1 MAKNKKA
8 KEAEGDDIE
17 GAPKKKSKLFLI
29 IIIVLFLLLAG
40 GGYVGAAYFLQLP
53 PFEPAGPTPEEIA
66 AQKAE
71 QEKERMLL
79 QRDIYVKCGNKFVF
93 NMKSGRRMHAGQVEV
108 VLVVVGEDSEALAK
122 KHLTLINSVIFEKL
136 STQSFES
143 LLLPSGRQRLKR
155 ELLDTVRAKMSE
167 IAKAPVVD
175 QILFTDFVV
184 Q

>member
-8 KEAEGDDIE
+8 KESDDVGD
-17 GAPKKKSKLFLI
+17 APKKKSKLFLI
-29 IIIVLFLLLAG
+29 ILIVLFLVLAG

-66 AQKAE
+66 AKKAE

-79 QRDIYVKCGNKFVF
+79 QRDIYIKCGNKFVF
-93 NMKSGRRMHAGQVEV
+93 NMKSGRKLHAGQVEV
-108 VLVVVGEDSEALAK
+108 VLVVVGEDSEALAR
-122 KHLTLINSVIFEKL
+122 KHLTLINSVIFGKF
-136 STQSFES
+136 STQAFES

-167 IAKAPVVD
+167 VAKTPVID